1 MALGV
6 AILACALVA
15 GTCHAAADPGVT
27 SYAVRVTA
35 PAGST
40 VRLRA
45 AGVPAGWIASFC
57 TSRVCSPFGVSLPV
71 GSGTAAIQ
79 LSYVRLSGTRALT
92 APRVTGT
99 VLR

>member
-1 MALGV
+1 MALGI
-6 AILACALVA
+6 AILSCALAA
-15 GTCHAAADPGVT
+15 GTCRAAADPGVT

-35 PAGST
+35 PVGST

-57 TSRVCSPFGVSLPV
+57 TSRVCSPFAVSLPV
-71 GSGTAAIQ
+71 GTGSASIQ
-79 LSYVRLSGTRALT
+79 LSYVRQRGTHALP

>member
-6 AILACALVA
+6 VILACALAA

-35 PAGST
+35 PAHSV

-45 AGVPAGWIASFC
+45 VDVPAGWLASFC
-57 TSRVCSPFGVSLPV
+57 TPRVCSLFTVALPV
-71 GSGTAAIQ
+71 RAGAATIQ
-79 LSYVRLSGTRALT
+79 ISYVRQSGSRSLRR
-92 APRVTGT
+92 PRVTGA
-99 VLR
+99 VL

>member
-1 MALGV
+1 MILGV
-6 AILACALVA
+6 AVLSCALVA

-45 AGVPAGWIASFC
+45 VDVPAGWVASFC
-57 TSRVCSPFGVSLPV
+57 TPRVCSPFAVRLPV
-71 GSGTAAIQ
+71 RTGTAAIQ
-79 LSYVRLSGTRALT
+79 LSYVRTSGSAAFRR
-92 APRVTGT
+92 PHVTGAIAS
-99 VLR
+99 